1 MLKKLF
7 GFDST
12 KTTVR
17 TEIIAG
23 LTTFFTMA
31 YILAVNPRMFVDLGM
46 PEGAVFTSTAVAAII
61 GCLAMAFIGKLPFGL
76 APGMGLNA
84 FFVYTVCLGM
94 GYSWQFALT
103 AVLIEGLIFIVL
115 TLTNVR
121 EAIVNAIPE
130 SLRNAIGAGIGLFIA
145 FLGLQSAGIVVSA
158 ASVAEIKNEAGQI
171 VGTSLDSGTI
181 VALGDITS
189 GPALLA
195 LIGIVITGYLYAK
208 NVTGAILIGVLLTM
222 VIGIPMEVTQF
233 KGMVSEPGSISPI
246 FCKFQFDKIWSL
258 DMLIVVF
265 TFLFI
270 DMFDTVGTLV
280 GVCTKAKLVDNKGNI
295 HRIKHAFMAD
305 SIATTA
311 GAMLG
316 TSTTTTYVESASGVA
331 QGGRSGL
338 TAFVVGMCFVLAL
351 FFSPLFLS
359 IPAAATAP
367 ALVIVG
373 LLMMEPVK
381 NIPWSDY
388 SESLPAFICLIS
400 MPLTYSISNG
410 ILLGMIAYVL
420 MNIITGKRNKVSW
433 TMLILAILFVLKFI
447 YIK

>member
-1 MLKKLF
+1 MKQLQKLF
-7 GFDST
+7 GFDPT
-12 KTTVR
+12 KTNVR
-17 TEIIAG
+17 TEILAG
-23 LTTFFTMA
+23 ITTFFTMA
-31 YILAVNPRMFVDLGM
+31 YILAVNPSLFSKLDM
-46 PEGAVFTSTAVAAII
+46 PGGAVFTSTAIAAIV

-94 GYSWQFALT
+94 GYTWQFALT

-145 FLGLQSAGIVVSA
+145 FLGLQSAGVVTPDP
-158 ASVAEIKNEAGQI
+158 NTG
-171 VGTSLDSGTI
+171 
-181 VALGDITS
+181 VALGDITT

-208 NVTGAILIGVLLTM
+208 QVTGAILIGVLVTM
-222 VIGIPMEVTQF
+222 VIGIPMGVTQF
-233 KGMVSEPGSISPI
+233 QGVISQPESIAPI
-246 FCKFQFDKIWSL
+246 FCKFEFHNIWSL

-280 GVCTKAKLVDNKGNI
+280 GVCTKAQMADKNGNI
-295 HRIKHAFMAD
+295 PRIKHAFMAD
-305 SIATTA
+305 SIATTV

-316 TSTTTTYVESASGVA
+316 TSTTTTYVESAAGVA

-338 TAFVVGMCFVLAL
+338 TAFVVGIGFALAL

-381 NIPWSDY
+381 NIPWTDY

-420 MNIITGKRNKVSW
+420 MNIITGKRSKVSW
-433 TMLILAILFVLKFI
+433 TMLILAVLFVLKYI

>member
-1 MLKKLF
+1 MLTKLF
-7 GFDST
+7 GFNPA

-17 TEIIAG
+17 KEIIAG
-23 LTTFFTMA
+23 ITTFLTMS
-31 YILAVNPRMFVDLGM
+31 YILAVNPSLFSQLEGM
-46 PEGAVFTSTAVAAII
+46 PGGAVFTSTALAAII
-61 GCLAMAFIGKLPFGL
+61 GCLAMAFVGKLPFGL

-84 FFVYTVCLGM
+84 FFVYSVCLGM

-103 AVLIEGLIFIVL
+103 AVLIEGLIFILL

-121 EAIVNAIPE
+121 EAIVNAIPL

-145 FLGLQSAGIVVSA
+145 FIGLSSAGVV
-158 ASVAEIKNEAGQI
+158 VNNEA
-171 VGTSLDSGTI
+171 TL

-189 GPALLA
+189 GSALLA
-195 LIGIVITGYLYAK
+195 LIGLVITGFLYAK
-208 NVTGAILIGVLLTM
+208 NVPGAILIGILVTM
-222 VIGIPMEVTQF
+222 IIGIPMGVTEF
-233 KGMVSEPGSISPI
+233 KGILSQPESIEPI
-246 FCKFQFDKIWSL
+246 FCKFELDKILSL

-280 GVCTKAKLVDNKGNI
+280 GVCTKAGMTDEKGNI
-295 HRIKHAFMAD
+295 SRIKEAFMAD
-305 SIATTA
+305 SIATTI

-316 TSTTTTYVESASGVA
+316 TSTTTTYVESAAGVA

-338 TAFVVGMCFVLAL
+338 TAFAVAGCFAVAL

-367 ALVIVG
+367 ALIIVG
-373 LLMMEPVK
+373 LLMLEPIK
-381 NIPWSDY
+381 YIPFEDF
-388 SESLPAFICLIS
+388 SESIPAFVCIIT

-410 ILLGMIAYVL
+410 ILLGMISYVL
-420 MNIITGKRNKVSW
+420 MNLITGKRKKV
-433 TMLILAILFVLKFI
+433 TPAMAILAVLFVLKYIFI
-447 YIK
+447 

>member
-1 MLKKLF
+1 MNLLKKLF
-7 GFDST
+7 GFDPT

-23 LTTFFTMA
+23 ITTFFTMS
-31 YILAVNPRMFVDLGM
+31 YILAVNPSLFSELDM
-46 PEGAVFTSTAVAAII
+46 PGGAVFTSTAIAAIV

-94 GYSWQFALT
+94 GYTWQFALT

-145 FLGLQSAGIVVSA
+145 FLGLQSAGVIVSA
-158 ASVAEIKNEAGQI
+158 ASI
-171 VGTSLDSGTI
+171 VDVDGVNTIDPGTV

-189 GPALLA
+189 GTALLA

-222 VIGIPMEVTQF
+222 VVGIPMGITQF
-233 KGMVSEPGSISPI
+233 QGVVSQPESIAPI
-246 FCKFQFDKIWSL
+246 FCKFEFHNIWTI

-280 GVCTKAKLVDNKGNI
+280 GVCTKAKMVDRNGNI

-305 SIATTA
+305 SIATTV

-338 TAFVVGMCFVLAL
+338 TALVVGIGFILAL

-381 NIPWSDY
+381 NIPWDDY

-420 MNIITGKRNKVSW
+420 MNIITGKRSKVSW
-433 TMLILAILFVLKFI
+433 TMLILAILFVFKFI

>member
-7 GFDST
+7 GFDSSQ
-12 KTTVR
+12 TTVK
-17 TEIIAG
+17 TEILAG
-23 LTTFFTMA
+23 VTTFLTMS
-31 YILAVNPRMFVDLGM
+31 YILAVNPSMFSQLEGM
-46 PEGAVFTSTAVAAII
+46 PGGAVFTSTALAAII
-61 GCLAMAFIGKLPFGL
+61 GCLAMAFVGKLPFGL

-84 FFVYTVCLGM
+84 FFVYSVCLGM

-121 EAIVNAIPE
+121 EAIVNAIPQ
-130 SLRNAIGAGIGLFIA
+130 SLKDAIGAGIGLFIA
-145 FLGLQSAGIVVSA
+145 FIGLQSAGVIVHDDA
-158 ASVAEIKNEAGQI
+158 
-171 VGTSLDSGTI
+171 TL

-189 GPALLA
+189 GSALLA
-195 LIGIVITGYLYAK
+195 LIGLIITGFMYARK
-208 NVTGAILIGVLLTM
+208 VPGAILIGILATM
-222 VIGIPMEVTQF
+222 VIGIFLGVTEFQGVIS
-233 KGMVSEPGSISPI
+233 KPESIAPI
-246 FCKFQFDKIWSL
+246 FCKFEFSNIFTL
-258 DMLIVVF
+258 DMLVVVF

-280 GVCTKAKLVDNKGNI
+280 GVCTRANMIDENGHIKRL
-295 HRIKHAFMAD
+295 KHAFMAD

-316 TSTTTTYVESASGVA
+316 TSTTTTYVESAAGVA

-338 TAFVVGMCFVLAL
+338 TAFSVAGCFAIAL

-359 IPAAATAP
+359 IPSAATAP

-373 LLMMEPVK
+373 LLMMEPVVK
-381 NIPWSDY
+381 IPFDNF
-388 SESLPAFICLIS
+388 SESIPAFICIIM

-410 ILLGMIAYVL
+410 ILLGMITYVL
-420 MNIITGKRNKVSW
+420 MNVICGNFRKITPV
-433 TMLILAILFVLKFI
+433 MYVLAVLFILKYIFI
-447 YIK
+447 

>member
-12 KTTVR
+12 NTTVR
-17 TEIIAG
+17 TEIVAG
-23 LTTFFTMA
+23 ITTFLTMS
-31 YILAVNPRMFVDLGM
+31 YILAVNPSMFGELDGM
-46 PEGAVFTSTAVAAII
+46 PAGSVFTSTALAAII

-84 FFVYTVCLGM
+84 FFVYSVCMGM

-121 EAIVNAIPE
+121 EAIVNAIPM

-145 FLGLQSAGIVVSA
+145 FIGLKSAGVVVDDGA
-158 ASVAEIKNEAGQI
+158 
-171 VGTSLDSGTI
+171 TL

-195 LIGIVITGYLYAK
+195 LIGLVITGFMYIR
-208 NVTGAILIGVLLTM
+208 NIPGAILLGIIITM
-222 VIGIPMEVTQF
+222 LIGIPLGVTEF
-233 KGMVSEPGSISPI
+233 KGIISAPESISPI
-246 FCKFQFDKIWSL
+246 FCKFEFDKIFTL
-258 DMLIVVF
+258 DMLVVVF

-280 GVCTKAKLVDNKGNI
+280 GVCTKAGMTDEKGNI
-295 HRIKHAFMAD
+295 HRIKQAFMAD

-311 GAMLG
+311 GAILG
-316 TSTTTTYVESASGVA
+316 TSTTTTYVESAAGVA
-331 QGGRSGL
+331 QGGRSGM
-338 TAFVVGMCFVLAL
+338 TAFTVACCFAAAL

-359 IPAAATAP
+359 IPSAATAP
-367 ALVIVG
+367 ALIIVG

-381 NIPWSDY
+381 NIPFDDF
-388 SESLPAFICLIS
+388 SESIPAFICMIM

-420 MNIITGKRNKVSW
+420 MNMICGKFKKLSPA
-433 TMLILAILFVLKFI
+433 MYILAALFILKYMFI
-447 YIK
+447 

>member
-1 MLKKLF
+1 MKQLQKLF
-7 GFDST
+7 GFDPT
-12 KTTVR
+12 KTNVR
-17 TEIIAG
+17 TEILAG
-23 LTTFFTMA
+23 ITTFFTMA
-31 YILAVNPRMFVDLGM
+31 YILAVNPSLFSKLDM
-46 PEGAVFTSTAVAAII
+46 PGGAVFTSTAIAAIV

-94 GYSWQFALT
+94 GYTWQFALT

-145 FLGLQSAGIVVSA
+145 FLGLQSAGVV
-158 ASVAEIKNEAGQI
+158 IPDPNTG
-171 VGTSLDSGTI
+171 
-181 VALGDITS
+181 VALGDITT

-208 NVTGAILIGVLLTM
+208 QVTGAILIGVLVTM
-222 VIGIPMEVTQF
+222 VIGIPMGVTQF
-233 KGMVSEPGSISPI
+233 QGVISQPESIAPI
-246 FCKFQFDKIWSL
+246 FCKFEFHNIWSL

-280 GVCTKAKLVDNKGNI
+280 GVCTKAQMADKNGNI
-295 HRIKHAFMAD
+295 PRIKHAFMAD
-305 SIATTA
+305 SIATTV

-316 TSTTTTYVESASGVA
+316 TSTTTTYVESAAGVA

-338 TAFVVGMCFVLAL
+338 TAFVVGIGFALAL

-381 NIPWSDY
+381 NIPWTDY

-420 MNIITGKRNKVSW
+420 MNIITGKRSKVSW
-433 TMLILAILFVLKFI
+433 TMLILAVLFVLKYI